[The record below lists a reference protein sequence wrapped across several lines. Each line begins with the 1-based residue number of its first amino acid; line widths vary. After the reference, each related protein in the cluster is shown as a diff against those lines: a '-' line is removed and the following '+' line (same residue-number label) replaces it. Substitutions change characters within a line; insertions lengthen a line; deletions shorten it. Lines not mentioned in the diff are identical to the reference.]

1 MDGDEDKRRYGK
13 RSCKD
18 RSKLRSHV
26 MLATCEEKRRKQIH
40 CEQQRS
46 PSPSTTTTLAW
57 GINNRRADPFDA
69 LPIPGSPE
77 IDSVIQYCK
86 PTPPPHRPP
95 R

>member
-1 MDGDEDKRRYGK
+1 MRA
-13 RSCKD
+13 
-18 RSKLRSHV
+18 
-26 MLATCEEKRRKQIH
+26 ATETAALTPPPSG
-40 CEQQRS
+40 S